1 MEHVSALTS
10 ENLFDQRHFVAG
22 SRDKSVAVYSSLT
35 LQEVGRWV
43 LFILP
48 RTTHTRKYARSSV
61 RVPVYLLY
69 PACVQKAHTNTD
81 TKDVSSSKAVCFC
94 VCVCISVLACV
105 YVRVSSSVTSVG
117 AHYESITDSWL
128 CVCGPV
134 IRYVNRPANLW
145 QPPAEMAAFLLPA
158 TPRVCVRAYM
168 RLCMH
173 ACVCEKAK

>member
-48 RTTHTRKYARSSV
+48 RTTHTRTYARASV

-69 PACVQKAHTNTD
+69 PVFAQKAHTNTD
-81 TKDVSSSKAVCFC
+81 NKDASSSQAVCFC
-94 VCVCISVLACV
+94 FCVCISVLAFV
-105 YVRVSSSVTSVG
+105 HVRASSVS
-117 AHYESITDSWL
+117 
-128 CVCGPV
+128 
-134 IRYVNRPANLW
+134 PAWALV
-145 QPPAEMAAFLLPA
+145 M
-158 TPRVCVRAYM
+158 
-168 RLCMH
+168 
-173 ACVCEKAK
+173 KA